1 MTMRVRWIGA
11 GFGLA
16 MCGLAVASMAA
27 QTPSASAPAP
37 AAPAATQANQD
48 ESKVPQY
55 TLPDPLMLES
65 GEKVTDV
72 KTWHER
78 RRPELLHLFET
89 QVYGRPAHASKPRFL
104 RTSIARDALGGLAT
118 RKEVTVFLDGTD
130 SGPRMNL
137 LVYVPNASA
146 GAGAAAKT
154 GKKPAFLGFN
164 FGGNHTV
171 HADPGITLP
180 TVWARQGGS
189 QQYVSAK
196 ADEASRGRGATQ
208 WQVENVLKRGYAFVT
223 VYYGDLEPD
232 FPEGWRHG
240 VRSRFHPEAI
250 KEPKLPPKATRDQI
264 AALKAKLPEPQTLD
278 EWGAI
283 GAWAWG
289 MSRALDYL
297 TTDDDIDAT
306 KVAVIGHSRIGK
318 ATLWA
323 GAQDQ
328 RFALVI
334 ANESGEGGAAL
345 TRRKFG
351 ESLTRI
357 TTAFPHWF
365 AGMYTYYRDRE
376 NDLPVDFH
384 ELIALIAP
392 RPVYVASAAEDLW
405 ADPRGEFLGAKN
417 AEPVYKLFGKEGLG
431 VDQQPPID
439 TSVGRTIGYHVRTG
453 KHDVTAFDWEQYL
466 NFADKH
472 LRQ

>member
-1 MTMRVRWIGA
+1 MTMRARWIGA
-11 GFGLA
+11 GLGLT
-16 MCGLAVASMAA
+16 MCGLMVAPVARSAA
-27 QTPSASAPAP
+27 QEPN
-37 AAPAATQANQD
+37 QANYD
-48 ESKVPQY
+48 ESKVPRY
-55 TLPDPLMLES
+55 TLPDPLTLSS
-65 GEKVTDV
+65 GEKVADV
-72 KTWHER
+72 KTWQER

-89 QVYGRPAHASKPRFL
+89 QVFGRPAHATKPKSL

-130 SGPRMNL
+130 SGPRMQL
-137 LVYVPNASA
+137 LVYLPN
-146 GAGAAAKT
+146 GAA

-180 TVWARQGGS
+180 TIWPRQGGT
-189 QQYVSAK
+189 QQYVATKAAEGTRGSA
-196 ADEASRGRGATQ
+196 ATQ
-208 WQVENVLKRGYAFVT
+208 WQVETVLRRGYAFVT
-223 VYYGDLEPD
+223 AYYGDLEPD
-232 FPEGWRHG
+232 FPEGWKHG

-250 KEPKLPPKATRDQI
+250 KEPKLPPKATPDQI
-264 AALKAKLPEPQTLD
+264 AALKAALPEPKTLD

-297 TTDDDIDAT
+297 TTDPDIDAA

-334 ANESGEGGAAL
+334 ANESGEGGAAI

-351 ESLTRI
+351 ESLARI
-357 TTAFPHWF
+357 TTVFPHWF
-365 AGMYTYYRDRE
+365 SGMYTYYRDRE
-376 NDLPVDFH
+376 DDLPIDFH
-384 ELIALIAP
+384 ELVALIAP
-392 RPVYVASAAEDLW
+392 RPVYVASAAEDQW
-405 ADPRGEFLGAKN
+405 ADPRGEFLGAKG

-431 VDQQPPID
+431 VDQQPP
-439 TSVGRTIGYHVRTG
+439 VGTPVGKTIGYHVRTG

>member
-1 MTMRVRWIGA
+1 MTMRARWIGA
-11 GFGLA
+11 GLGLTI
-16 MCGLAVASMAA
+16 CGLAVVAMSA
-27 QTPSASAPAP
+27 QAP
-37 AAPAATQANQD
+37 AAPAVNQD

-55 TLPDPLMLES
+55 TLPDPLTLGS

-72 KTWHER
+72 KTWNER

-130 SGPRMNL
+130 SGPRMYL
-137 LVYVPNASA
+137 LVYVPN
-146 GAGAAAKT
+146 GGAA
-154 GKKPAFLGFN
+154 GKKPAFLGFS

-180 TVWARQGGS
+180 TVWPRQGGT
-189 QQYVSAK
+189 QQYVAAK
-196 ADEASRGRGATQ
+196 ATENTRGSAATQ
-208 WQVENVLKRGYAFVT
+208 WQVETVLKRGYAFVT
-223 VYYGDLEPD
+223 AYYGDLEPD
-232 FPEGWRHG
+232 FPEGWKHG

-250 KEPKLPPKATRDQI
+250 KEPKLPPKATADQI
-264 AALKAKLPEPQTLD
+264 AALKAKLPEPRTLD

-289 MSRALDYL
+289 MSRALDYV
-297 TTDDDIDAT
+297 TTDDDIDAA

-334 ANESGEGGAAL
+334 ANESGEGGAAI
-345 TRRKFG
+345 TRRQFG

-384 ELIALIAP
+384 ELVALIAP

-431 VDQQPPID
+431 VDQQPPIG

>member
-1 MTMRVRWIGA
+1 MRMRVRSQWMGVGLLLTIG
-11 GFGLA
+11 GLTI
-16 MCGLAVASMAA
+16 GPLAAEMP
-27 QTPSASAPAP
+27 QTPAE
-37 AAPAATQANQD
+37 ANYD
-48 ESKVPQY
+48 EAKVPQY
-55 TLPDPLMLES
+55 TLPDPLTLSS

-72 KTWHER
+72 KTWRER

-89 QVYGRPAHASKPRFL
+89 QVFGRPAHATKPKSL

-118 RKEVTVFLDGTD
+118 RKEITVFLDGAD
-130 SGPRMNL
+130 NGPKMNL
-137 LVYVPNASA
+137 LVYVPN
-146 GAGAAAKT
+146 GGAA

-180 TVWARQGGS
+180 MVWPRQGS
-189 QQYVSAK
+189 TQQYAAAK
-196 ADEASRGRGATQ
+196 AAEETRGSAATQ
-208 WQVENVLKRGYAFVT
+208 WQVETVLKRGYAFVT
-223 VYYGDLEPD
+223 AYYGDLEPD
-232 FPEGWRHG
+232 FPEGWKQG
-240 VRSRFHPEAI
+240 VRSRYHPEPI
-250 KEPKLPPKATRDQI
+250 KEPRLPPKATPDQI
-264 AALKAKLPEPQTLD
+264 AALKAALPEPKTLD

-297 TTDDDIDAT
+297 TTDPDIDAA

-318 ATLWA
+318 AALWA

-334 ANESGEGGAAL
+334 ANESGEGGAAI

-351 ESLTRI
+351 ESLKRI

-376 NDLPVDFH
+376 DDLPVDFH
-384 ELIALIAP
+384 ELVALIAP

-405 ADPRGEFLGAKN
+405 ADPRGEFLGAKG

-431 VDQQPPID
+431 VDQQPAIG
-439 TSVGRTIGYHVRTG
+439 TSVGKTIGYHIRTG

>member
-1 MTMRVRWIGA
+1 MRVRWIGA
-11 GFGLA
+11 GLGLT
-16 MCGLAVASMAA
+16 MCGLMMASMAA
-27 QTPSASAPAP
+27 QTPAASAPAP
-37 AAPAATQANQD
+37 ASPAANQD

-55 TLPDPLMLES
+55 TLPDPLTLES

-72 KTWHER
+72 KTWTER

-89 QVYGRPAHASKPRFL
+89 QVYGRPAHASRPRFL

-130 SGPRMNL
+130 SGPRMSL
-137 LVYVPNASA
+137 LVYVPN
-146 GAGAAAKT
+146 GAAA
-154 GKKPAFLGFN
+154 GKKPAFLGFS

-180 TVWARQGGS
+180 TVWPRQGGS
-189 QQYVSAK
+189 QQYVAVKATENTRGSA
-196 ADEASRGRGATQ
+196 ATQ
-208 WQVENVLKRGYAFVT
+208 WQVETILKRGYAFVT
-223 VYYGDLEPD
+223 AYYGDLEPD
-232 FPEGWRHG
+232 FSEGWKHG

-250 KEPKLPPKATRDQI
+250 KEPKLPPKATADQI
-264 AALKAKLPEPQTLD
+264 AALKAKLPEPKTLD

-334 ANESGEGGAAL
+334 ANESGEGGAAI

-351 ESLTRI
+351 ESLARI

-384 ELIALIAP
+384 ELVALIAP
-392 RPVYVASAAEDLW
+392 RPVYVASAAKISGPIPAANSSARRTPSRSTSCSGKKDSASISSRRSDIRRPDHRLSRPHGQ
-405 ADPRGEFLGAKN
+405 ARCDGVRLGA
-417 AEPVYKLFGKEGLG
+417 E
-431 VDQQPPID
+431 
-439 TSVGRTIGYHVRTG
+439 
-453 KHDVTAFDWEQYL
+453 L

-472 LRQ
+472 LR

>member
-1 MTMRVRWIGA
+1 MSMRVRWIGA
-11 GFGLA
+11 GLLTMFGLT
-16 MCGLAVASMAA
+16 VASMAA
-27 QTPSASAPAP
+27 QPPD
-37 AAPAATQANQD
+37 QANYD

-55 TLPDPLMLES
+55 TLPDPLTLSS

-72 KTWHER
+72 KTWSER

-89 QVYGRPAHASKPRFL
+89 QVFGRPAHATKPKSL

-130 SGPRMNL
+130 NGPRMQL
-137 LVYVPNASA
+137 LIYLPNGGA
-146 GAGAAAKT
+146 AGAAGTAGAAGAA

-180 TVWARQGGS
+180 TVWPRQGSTKQYAASTATADTRGS
-189 QQYVSAK
+189 A
-196 ADEASRGRGATQ
+196 ATQ
-208 WQVENVLKRGYAFVT
+208 WQVETVLKRGYAFVT
-223 VYYGDLEPD
+223 AYYGDLEPD
-232 FPEGWRHG
+232 FPEGWKHG
-240 VRSRFHPEAI
+240 VRSRFHPEPI
-250 KEPKLPPKATRDQI
+250 KEPKLPPKATADQI
-264 AALKAKLPEPQTLD
+264 AALKAGLPEPKTLD

-297 TTDDDIDAT
+297 TTDADIDAA

-334 ANESGEGGAAL
+334 ANESGEGGAAI

-351 ESLTRI
+351 ESLSRI
-357 TTAFPHWF
+357 TTVFPHWF

-405 ADPRGEFLGAKN
+405 ADPRGEFLGAKH

-431 VDQQPPID
+431 VDQQPPVG
-439 TSVGRTIGYHVRTG
+439 TSVGKTIGYHVRTG

>member
-1 MTMRVRWIGA
+1 MTMRARWIGA
-11 GFGLA
+11 GLGLT
-16 MCGLAVASMAA
+16 MCGVMMASMTPTAS
-27 QTPSASAPAP
+27 QTPQAP
-37 AAPAATQANQD
+37 AANYD

-55 TLPDPLMLES
+55 TLPDPLTLES

-72 KTWHER
+72 KMWQER

-89 QVYGRPAHASKPRFL
+89 QVFGRPAHATKPKSL
-104 RTSIARDALGGLAT
+104 RTSIVRDALGGLAT

-137 LVYVPNASA
+137 LVYVPNG
-146 GAGAAAKT
+146 GAP

-180 TVWARQGGS
+180 TVWPRQGS
-189 QQYVSAK
+189 TQQYVAAK
-196 ADEASRGRGATQ
+196 ATEATRGSAATR
-208 WQVENVLKRGYAFVT
+208 WQVETVLKRGYALVT
-223 VYYGDLEPD
+223 AYYGDLEPD
-232 FPEGWRHG
+232 FPEGWKHG
-240 VRSRFHPEAI
+240 VRSRFYPEAI
-250 KEPKLPPKATRDQI
+250 KEPKLPPKATAEQI
-264 AALKAKLPEPQTLD
+264 AALKAALPEPKTLD

-297 TTDDDIDAT
+297 TTDPDIDAA

-334 ANESGEGGAAL
+334 ANESGEGGAAI

-351 ESLTRI
+351 ESLARI
-357 TTAFPHWF
+357 TTVFPHWF

-384 ELIALIAP
+384 ELVALIAP

-405 ADPRGEFLGAKN
+405 ADPRGEFLGAKH

-431 VDQQPPID
+431 VDQQPPIN
-439 TSVGRTIGYHVRTG
+439 TPVGKTIGYHVRTG
-453 KHDVTAFDWEQYL
+453 KHDVTAYDWEQYL

>member
-1 MTMRVRWIGA
+1 MTMRARWLGA
-11 GFGLA
+11 GLGLT
-16 MCGLAVASMAA
+16 MCGLMMVS
-27 QTPSASAPAP
+27 TAP
-37 AAPAATQANQD
+37 AAPAANED

-55 TLPDPLMLES
+55 TLPDPLTLES

-72 KTWHER
+72 KTWRER

-89 QVYGRPAHASKPRFL
+89 QVYGRPAHASKPKSL
-104 RTSIARDALGGLAT
+104 RTSIARDAFGGLAT

-137 LVYVPNASA
+137 LVYLPNGGTA
-146 GAGAAAKT
+146 

-189 QQYVSAK
+189 QQYVASK
-196 ADEASRGRGATQ
+196 ATEDARGRAATQ
-208 WQVENVLKRGYAFVT
+208 WQVETILKRGYAFVT
-223 VYYGDLEPD
+223 AYYGDLEPD

-250 KEPKLPPKATRDQI
+250 KEPKLPPKAITDQI
-264 AALKAKLPEPQTLD
+264 TALKAALPEPKTLD

-297 TTDDDIDAT
+297 TTDEDIDAA

-334 ANESGEGGAAL
+334 ANESGEGGAAI

-357 TTAFPHWF
+357 TTVFPHWF

-405 ADPRGEFLGAKN
+405 ADPRGEFLGAKH

-439 TSVGRTIGYHVRTG
+439 TPVGRTIGYHVRAG